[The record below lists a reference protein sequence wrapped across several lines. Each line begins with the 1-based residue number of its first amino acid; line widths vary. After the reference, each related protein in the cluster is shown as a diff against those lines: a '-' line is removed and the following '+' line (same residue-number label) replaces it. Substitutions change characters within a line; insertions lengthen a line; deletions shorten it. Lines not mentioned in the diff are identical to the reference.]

1 MPSVDSGGAEIY
13 YETTGDGDPLVMIMG
28 LGADSRGWTMQQSA
42 FAEHYQLVLIDNRG
56 VGKSSVP
63 PGPYTIKQMAADTIA
78 VMDHAGIDRPHV
90 LGVSLGGAIAQELA
104 LAAPERVRSMALGS
118 TWAGPTDWRSRI
130 RATQLGILHS
140 EGVEALIRFRM
151 LFIFSPVLFQTAPAL
166 MTVIEKTM
174 AETALEGYLQQV
186 DAAETHDVRARLSE
200 ITAPTLVL
208 TGKRDILVPPEL
220 SFEVASL
227 IPGAELDVF
236 ESAHAIQLE
245 EAERFNETVLA
256 FFAKH

>member
-78 VMDHAGIDRPHV
+78 VMDDAGIDRPHV
-90 LGVSLGGAIAQELA
+90 LGVSLGGAIAQERA

-130 RATQLGILHS
+130 RATQLGIL
-140 EGVEALIRFRM
+140 
-151 LFIFSPVLFQTAPAL
+151 
-166 MTVIEKTM
+166 
-174 AETALEGYLQQV
+174 
-186 DAAETHDVRARLSE
+186 
-200 ITAPTLVL
+200 
-208 TGKRDILVPPEL
+208 
-220 SFEVASL
+220 
-227 IPGAELDVF
+227 
-236 ESAHAIQLE
+236 
-245 EAERFNETVLA
+245 
-256 FFAKH
+256 

>member
-13 YETTGDGDPLVMIMG
+13 YETAGEGDPLVMIMG
-28 LGADSRGWTMQQSA
+28 LGADSRGWAMQTNV
-42 FAEHYQLVLIDNRG
+42 FAERYQLVLIDNRG

-63 PGPYTIKQMAADTIA
+63 PGPYTIKQMAADTLA
-78 VMDHAGIDRPHV
+78 VMDDVGIERPHV

-104 LAAPERVRSMALGS
+104 LAAPERVRSLALGS

-140 EGVEALIRFRM
+140 EGVEALVRFRM

-174 AETALEGYLQQV
+174 AETALDGYLQQV
-186 DAAETHDVRARLSE
+186 DAAETHDARARLGE
-200 ITAPTLVL
+200 ITAPTLV
-208 TGKRDILVPPEL
+208 
-220 SFEVASL
+220 
-227 IPGAELDVF
+227 
-236 ESAHAIQLE
+236 
-245 EAERFNETVLA
+245 
-256 FFAKH
+256 